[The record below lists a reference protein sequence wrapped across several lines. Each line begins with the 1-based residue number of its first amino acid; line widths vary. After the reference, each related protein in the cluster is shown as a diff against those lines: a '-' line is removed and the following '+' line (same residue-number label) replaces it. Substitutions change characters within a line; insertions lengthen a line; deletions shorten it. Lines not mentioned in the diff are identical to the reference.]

1 MVMMK
6 IKLTSIPAYY
16 INLHNHRKKNKSI
29 KKLLA
34 ELGFH
39 TVKRTPG
46 FVSETNIL
54 GCGLAHQNVLV
65 SLGRQEGPFLLFED
79 DIAVTHFD
87 HIIDVPDDADA
98 IYLGVSKMGIIDGAD
113 CENIIVSKVEGFDNV
128 FRIYNMLAAHAIL
141 YLNMDY
147 VRSASKYIQEYI
159 DLGQPHDIGLAEH
172 MGDWKVYAIDKPVFI
187 QSEKFRYFTDTPISK
202 LDGVTYI

>member
-1 MVMMK
+1 MMK

-16 INLHNHRKKNKSI
+16 INLHSHRKKNKNI
-29 KKLLA
+29 KRLLTG
-34 ELGFH
+34 LGFH
-39 TVKRTPG
+39 TIKRTPG
-46 FVSETNIL
+46 FVSETSVL
-54 GCGLAHQNVLV
+54 GCGLAHQNALV
-65 SLGRQEGPFLLFED
+65 SLGRQEDPFLLFED
-79 DIAVTHFD
+79 DVAVTHFD

-113 CENIIVSKVEGFDNV
+113 CENILVSRVEGFDNV

-147 VRSASKYIQEYI
+147 VRSASKYIQGYI
-159 DLGQPHDIGLAEH
+159 DVGQPHDIGLAEH
-172 MGDWKVYAIDKPVFI
+172 MKDWKVYAIDKPVFI

-202 LDGVTYI
+202 LDGVTYV